1 MATLAGPFLV
11 TAAILAAG
19 GASKVVRPTSTARAV
34 GEMGLPAG
42 PTLVRVGAAAELAIA
57 AGALAG
63 GGRPF
68 ALLVAASYLGFAV
81 FVGVALR
88 RGVPL
93 SSCGCFGV
101 QDTPP
106 TLVHLGF
113 NLAAAAVAGAVALG
127 VSGGGGLSEITAMDG
142 SLLLRGA
149 FVVLTAASVWFAYV
163 ALTLLPKLQGA
174 PVRSSS

>member
-11 TAAILAAG
+11 TVALLAAG
-19 GASKVVRPTSTARAV
+19 GASKVIRPTSTARAL
-34 GEMGLPAG
+34 GEMGLPAR
-42 PTLVRVGAAAELAIA
+42 PTLVRIGAAAELAVA

-63 GGRPF
+63 AGRPF
-68 ALLVAASYLGFAV
+68 AFLVAASYLGFAV
-81 FVGVALR
+81 FVGAALR

-106 TLVHLGF
+106 TLVHVGI
-113 NLAAAAVAGAVALG
+113 NLAAAGVAGAVALG
-127 VSGGGGLSEITAMDG
+127 GSGGGGLAELTAMDG

-149 FVVLTAASVWFAYV
+149 FVVLTATSVWFTYV
-163 ALTLLPKLQGA
+163 ALTVLPKLQGA
-174 PVRSSS
+174 SVRSSS